1 MFVVF
6 ILADLNNEMSISP
19 SLTDRRVSGSSFA
32 RKIMIPNSQQQS
44 QQPSYIE
51 VFIPPRASI
60 VNYFMA
66 KVNFV

>member
-1 MFVVF
+1 
-6 ILADLNNEMSISP
+6 MSSSP
-19 SLTDRRVSGSSFA
+19 RAAGSLLA
-32 RKIMIPNSQQQS
+32 RKMIIPNSQQQQQQ

-66 KVNFV
+66 KVNII